1 MAVKKIAC
9 DLVVNGN
16 ITTTGIIAPGKE
28 GFFKSDGTVVDIEG
42 GLISNAT
49 IDKEVTESG
58 VIIRE
63 DIVFTNAAGQE
74 VFRIDGSD
82 FLKDGMV
89 QDVEI
94 KNIEQEDGTTVNCL
108 VVTFNTD
115 AGNRVITLPL
125 DQLLNPDDY
134 YTKREVDQRIQD
146 KIDTEIAVIEGQHQL
161 IWNAIDELR
170 DMKADK
176 TMLEWKDE

>member
-1 MAVKKIAC
+1 MAIKKIAC

-28 GFFKSDGTVVDIEG
+28 GFFKSDGTVVDIES
-42 GLISNAT
+42 GLISNAS

-63 DIVFTNAAGQE
+63 DIVFTNSAGQE

-82 FLKDGMV
+82 FIKDGMV
-89 QDVEI
+89 ENI
-94 KNIEQEDGTTVNCL
+94 ELKSIEQEDGSSITCL

-115 AGNRVITLPL
+115 AGSKVITLPL

-134 YTKREVDQRIQD
+134 YTKREVDQ
-146 KIDTEIAVIEGQHQL
+146 KIRDTVAELENAHTL
-161 IWNAIDELR
+161 IWNAIDKLEEE
-170 DMKADK
+170 KADK
-176 TMLEWKDE
+176 SMLLWN